1 MMRLIS
7 LWLCSAAVGW
17 SSLAGAQSQSH
28 SPGASGLS
36 IKSQKIQGVGIRV
49 ASQAAVG
56 KTTYASLNYAQAA
69 LMGLAIITNN
79 NDNDGQPATFT
90 GGSGSNM
97 AGGG

>member
-1 MMRLIS
+1 M
-7 LWLCSAAVGW
+7 AT
-17 SSLAGAQSQSH
+17 
-28 SPGASGLS
+28 GLS
-36 IKSQKIQGVGIRV
+36 TKSHTIQGVGIRA

-97 AGGG
+97 ASGG